1 MFLSVCCY
9 GIHIY
14 FYFILFHRFDD
25 SHGSVNE
32 RESKGV
38 KFCNCYC
45 YLIFF
50 SFFYITIIILYQFI
64 YLSFIFS
71 CISSHSTLVFQS
83 DAIPEILKNML
94 LVMETTQV
102 FHTADGFTRLWTIT
116 WDRIDAFL
124 PDFRHHIFRSH
135 PPCM

>member
-1 MFLSVCCY
+1 MQFLFVLRSQNIQLLHNNYPV
-9 GIHIY
+9 
-14 FYFILFHRFDD
+14 L
-25 SHGSVNE
+25 
-32 RESKGV
+32 
-38 KFCNCYC
+38 
-45 YLIFF
+45 
-50 SFFYITIIILYQFI
+50 
-64 YLSFIFS
+64 
-71 CISSHSTLVFQS
+71 QS

-135 PPCM
+135 PPCMCIWNQC